1 MRQQHLIIIAWLFSL
16 LTACSN
22 SPDHP
27 QMADQLPAIYPDYVG
42 VTVPAG
48 IAPAYALLPWVGQRD
63 VPTIVSGCQGRQA
76 SAIWQ
81 KTEDEIQE

>member
-1 MRQQHLIIIAWLFSL
+1 MRQQHLIIVAWLFSL

-27 QMADQLPAIYPDYVG
+27 QMVGQLPAIYPDYVG

-48 IAPAYALLPWVGQRD
+48 IAPLNFNMADARFDRMD
-63 VPTIVSGCQGRQA
+63 VTVRGSRGG
-76 SAIWQ
+76 
-81 KTEDEIQE
+81 ELHVNG